1 MVESDYIVLAS
12 GRIVCRRCQAI
23 IKSTGQQ
30 CRSPSMAKDRFC
42 WLHAKPNA
50 YEWRNRYGRK
60 SHGNSTRDARA
71 ELSLELQQ
79 LAVIEAI
86 ALRAGLI
93 DEPSR
98 GRKPGWRKS
107 T

>member
-1 MVESDYIVLAS
+1 MVKTEFTVLAG
-12 GRIVCRRCQAI
+12 GRIVCRRCQATS
-23 IKSTGQQ
+23 KGTGQQ
-30 CRSPSMAKDRFC
+30 CGSPSMAEDRFC
-42 WLHAKPNA
+42 WLHAKPTGH
-50 YEWRNRYGRK
+50 EWRNRCGRK
-60 SHGNSTRDARA
+60 THGTSTRQARA